1 MTSIDYCIIAVVFLS
16 IFFGCFRGFIRELLS
31 LIGWVLAFYTANF
44 FTDSFYQLIPFN
56 LDDSIKYIAGYFI
69 IFISV
74 LIIASMI
81 IKLINKFIKSV
92 GLGFSNF
99 ILGGFFGFTRGVLV
113 VFVMI
118 FLLEKTSFALNPAW
132 ENSSY
137 IVIIKNTIE
146 NTLPYLPEEW
156 FKDVKYDNILT

>member
-1 MTSIDYCIIAVVFLS
+1 MTPIDYCIIAVVVLS

-99 ILGGFFGFTRGVLV
+99 SLGGFFGFTRGVLV

>member
-1 MTSIDYCIIAVVFLS
+1 MTPIDYCIIAVVFLS

-99 ILGGFFGFTRGVLV
+99 ILGGFFGFTRGGLV

>member
-1 MTSIDYCIIAVVFLS
+1 MTPIDYCIIAVVFLS

>member
-1 MTSIDYCIIAVVFLS
+1 MTPIDYCIIAVVFLS

-156 FKDVKYDNILT
+156 FKDVKYDNIQT

>member
-1 MTSIDYCIIAVVFLS
+1 MTPIDYCIIAVVFLS

-56 LDDSIKYIAGYFI
+56 LDDSIKYIVGYFI

>member
-1 MTSIDYCIIAVVFLS
+1 MTPIDYCIIAVVFLS

-69 IFISV
+69 IFIAV

>member
-1 MTSIDYCIIAVVFLS
+1 MTPIDYCIIAVVFLS

-56 LDDSIKYIAGYFI
+56 LDDSIKYIVGYFI

-137 IVIIKNTIE
+137 IVIIK
-146 NTLPYLPEEW
+146 L
-156 FKDVKYDNILT
+156 

>member
-1 MTSIDYCIIAVVFLS
+1 MTPIDYCIIAVVFLS

-31 LIGWVLAFYTANF
+31 LIGWVLAFYAANF